1 MRRVLCALCFVLCAL
16 VASAEVQV
24 IGGKKYECRDGLC
37 YLVEEG
43 DLSTPRGEDASGTVK
58 GPRIAQ
64 GYMRAEEFIAFLEG
78 KDMGRGRLAP
88 ERGLFVLLFLVLLG
102 GLAMNL
108 TPCVLPM
115 VPINLMII
123 GRSAKRGAAYGLG
136 IALAY
141 GLLGVGAAVG
151 GLAFGDIQGSPWF
164 NAAVAVVFAGLALAL
179 FDVWFVDFSRFRR
192 TAPRGEGAAGTVMA
206 FLLGAMSAVLAG
218 ACVAPVLISVLL
230 LTTDLV
236 AKGNRL
242 AVLLPFVMG
251 VGMALPWPFAGAGMK
266 VLPKPGAWMKWVNRV
281 FGVVVLGF
289 AAYYGQLA
297 IRGWTGADVNYGK
310 IRAEVRIQDLET
322 FVANRKGPILVDC
335 WATWCKNCWAMD
347 AVMADEKVRK
357 ALEPFEVI
365 HVQAEDIS
373 ELRKVKGFEPIR
385 GLPAFVIFE

>member
-1 MRRVLCALCFVLCAL
+1 MMRRVLCALCFVLCAL

-24 IGGKKYECRDGLC
+24 IGGKKYECRDGVC
-37 YLVEEG
+37 YLVDDANLPAPVREG
-43 DLSTPRGEDASGTVK
+43 ADGTV
-58 GPRIAQ
+58 
-64 GYMRAEEFIAFLEG
+64 YMRAEEFIAFREG
-78 KDMGRGRLAP
+78 KEVDSLA
-88 ERGLFVLLFLVLLG
+88 GYGIWVTLLLVLLG

-123 GRSAKRGAAYGLG
+123 GRSAGRGLAYGLG

-179 FDVWFVDFSRFRR
+179 FDVWLIDFSRFRQPAQLKHSN
-192 TAPRGEGAAGTVMA
+192 TQTLKHLFP
-206 FLLGAMSAVLAG
+206 FLMGSLSAVLAG

-281 FGVVVLGF
+281 FGIVVLGF
-289 AAYYGQLA
+289 AVYYGQLA
-297 IRGWTGADVNYGK
+297 IRGWAGADVNYGK
-310 IRAEVRIQDLET
+310 IRTEVRIQDLET
-322 FVANRKGPILVDC
+322 FVANRKGPLLIDC

-347 AVMADEKVRK
+347 AVIEDEKVRK
-357 ALEPFEVI
+357 ALESFEVF

-373 ELRKVKGFEPIR
+373 ELRKVKGFESIK

>member
-1 MRRVLCALCFVLCAL
+1 MAGVSL
-16 VASAEVQV
+16 AEVQV
-24 IGGKKYECRDGLC
+24 IGGKKYECKDGLC
-37 YLVEEG
+37 YLVEESG
-43 DLSTPRGEDASGTVK
+43 DEGIPAPKEGVSSS
-58 GPRIAQ
+58 PRIAQ

-78 KDMGRGRLAP
+78 KEVDSLAGH
-88 ERGLFVLLFLVLLG
+88 GLWLMLLLVLLG

-115 VPINLMII
+115 VPINLMIV
-123 GRSAKRGAAYGLG
+123 GRSAKRGLAYGLG

-151 GLAFGDIQGSPWF
+151 GLASGDIQGSPWF

-179 FDVWFVDFSRFRR
+179 FDVWFVDFSRFRP
-192 TAPRGEGAAGTVMA
+192 TFQTFQTSKPSKLIFP
-206 FLLGAMSAVLAG
+206 FLMGSLSAVLAG

-236 AKGNRL
+236 AKGNGL
-242 AVLLPFVMG
+242 AILLPFVMG

-266 VLPKPGAWMKWVNRV
+266 VLPKPGAWMKWVNRA

-310 IRAEVRIQDLET
+310 IRAEVRIQDFET
-322 FVANRKGPILVDC
+322 FVAKRKGPLLVDC
-335 WATWCKNCWAMD
+335 WATWCKNCAAMD
-347 AVMADEKVRK
+347 AVMTDEKVRR
-357 ALEPFEVI
+357 ALEPFEVV

-373 ELRKVKGFEPIR
+373 ELRKVKGFESIK